1 LLKKAPR
8 HRPKAKALPEN
19 NDGSYDGSRLL
30 MPLSDGNRFK
40 EVSIEAGSRQQFEL
54 WWTLL
59 ETAIQTPSPHNVQP
73 WRIRLLSKQE
83 AALYIDGKR
92 TLPEEDPTGSFI
104 LSAMGMFVEAIAL
117 LAAPLGFRLAY
128 ELSNAA
134 EWYAQ
139 TIVHDR
145 KTGLLPFA
153 RLRLSP
159 CAPAENPYP
168 ESLFLKRRTS
178 RISLLPTPVEDIE
191 VAALANL
198 ATQWGQRYE
207 QISDPDQVENILVHN
222 TNALFEDLNTPTY
235 HDEIVS
241 WFRFTDRSAKQHRD
255 GLDWRCMNTSRTA
268 FWLAARMPRLL
279 VLPCAGSLLRRLY
292 RQQLGLVPT
301 IGLLSGDFFRAS
313 NAFETG
319 RFLIRFWLE
328 TARLGLFIHPYGNLV
343 TNSSAANWLA
353 QTTKVK
359 DIWLFSK

>member
-1 LLKKAPR
+1 M
-8 HRPKAKALPEN
+8 
-19 NDGSYDGSRLL
+19 SS
-30 MPLSDGNRFK
+30 SDGNGFK
-40 EVSIEAGSRQQFEL
+40 EISLAAGPRQQFEL

-92 TLPEEDPTGSFI
+92 TLPEEDTTGSFI

-117 LAAPLGFRLAY
+117 LALPLGFRLEY
-128 ELSNAA
+128 ELSHAA

-139 TIVHDR
+139 TVIQDR

-159 CAPAENPYP
+159 CSPGENPYP

-178 RISLLPTPVEDIE
+178 RISFLPTPVGDAE
-191 VAALANL
+191 VAALSNL

-207 QISDPDQVENILVHN
+207 QISESEQVENILAHN
-222 TNALFEDLNTPTY
+222 TNALFEDLNTPAY

-241 WFRFTDRSAKQHRD
+241 WFRFTDRAAKRHRD

-268 FWLAARMPRLL
+268 FWLAARMPKLL
-279 VLPCAGSLLRRLY
+279 LLPCTGSLLRRLY
-292 RQQLGLVPT
+292 RRQLGLVPT

-313 NAFETG
+313 SAFETG

-343 TNSSAANWLA
+343 TNPSAARWLA
-353 QTTKVK
+353 QTTNVK
-359 DIWLFSK
+359 DIWLIFKIGHSKAPPRSYRRSLADVMVS